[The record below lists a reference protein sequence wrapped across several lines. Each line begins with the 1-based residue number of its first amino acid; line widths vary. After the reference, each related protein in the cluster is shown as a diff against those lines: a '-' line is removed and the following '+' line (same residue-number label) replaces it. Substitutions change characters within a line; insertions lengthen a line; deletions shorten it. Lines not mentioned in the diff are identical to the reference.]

1 MMLFWR
7 KGHSAKRGD
16 YGRIC
21 TVKRIYNISVG
32 YLLAIA
38 GLGGLLY
45 GVDFGV
51 IAAAEPYMKAMGVY
65 SDSQISHVV
74 GAVLLGGLVSS
85 ITAGWLS
92 DFFGRKKMIV
102 ASSAMFLVAI
112 PVVSLSLDCYPM
124 LFAGRVL
131 QGMSAGYMAVTMPM
145 YLTETLPPE
154 IRGRGTGVFQFSLGL
169 GLVVAAGAGCLVA
182 TVFGAS
188 DTADAA
194 GRVAAWGANFWWTM
208 LPVAVLFFG
217 SLRLPESPVW
227 EKKSLKLRAS
237 SLESRESLIQSS
249 KLQAPSSKLLS
260 RRYVV
265 PFLLACLV
273 LTFNKTT
280 GMSSFTSYLVT
291 ILHSAGFEGIFAN
304 WGQLAVKLTN
314 MLVTIAA
321 AALVD
326 RKGRTWLLKI
336 GTGGMAVGLAA
347 IGSVFLAIERFG
359 VEASNFTGLLTMF
372 AFFFM
377 QVFYALGPGLC
388 VWLVLSELM
397 PKRIRANGMAIAL
410 FMNQLVAWGL
420 ASWFRPWVAAW
431 GWSSMF
437 FFFAANG
444 VLYFITVCF
453 IPETKGKS
461 LEELEHLFEL
471 KTTSGQQQERT
482 KP

>member
-1 MMLFWR
+1 MKL
-7 KGHSAKRGD
+7 
-16 YGRIC
+16 IL
-21 TVKRIYNISVG
+21 T
-32 YLLAIA
+32 IA
-38 GLGGLLY
+38 GLGGFLY

-51 IAAAEPYMKAMGVY
+51 IAAAEPYMKALGVY
-65 SDSQISHVV
+65 SEAQISQVV
-74 GAVLLGGLVSS
+74 GAVLLGGLFSS
-85 ITAGWLS
+85 ITAGWLCE
-92 DFFGRKKMIV
+92 FFGRKTMIV
-102 ASSAMFLVAI
+102 ASAAMFLGAI
-112 PVVSLSLDCYPM
+112 PVVCLSLDHFPL

-131 QGMSAGYMAVTMPM
+131 QGMSAGYMAVVMPM
-145 YLTETLPPE
+145 YLTETLPPAV
-154 IRGRGTGVFQFSLGL
+154 RGRGTGVFQFFLGL

-182 TVFGAS
+182 TYYGAS
-188 DTADAA
+188 DAEGLSSA
-194 GRVAAWGANFWWTM
+194 GMAAAWRANFWWTM
-208 LPVAVLFFG
+208 LPVAVLFAG

-227 EKKSLKLRAS
+227 LERRSGVSGVAGGPGCSGNSGCSGS
-237 SLESRESLIQSS
+237 SGSS
-249 KLQAPSSKLLS
+249 GPSGSSGLSGPSGPSGTLLQ
-260 RRYVV
+260 RRYVL

-291 ILHSAGFEGIFAN
+291 ILHNAGFEGIYAN

-314 MLVTIAA
+314 MLVTVAA

-326 RKGRTWLLKI
+326 RKGRTWLLKV
-336 GTGGMAVGLAA
+336 GTGGMTIGLAA

-359 VEASNFTGLLTMF
+359 MQANNFTGLLTMF

-431 GWSSMF
+431 GWASMF
-437 FFFAANG
+437 YFFALNG
-444 VLYFITVCF
+444 VLYFVTVCF

-461 LEELEHLFEL
+461 LDELENLFS
-471 KTTSGQQQERT
+471 KDKERAS
-482 KP
+482 

>member
-1 MMLFWR
+1 MKL
-7 KGHSAKRGD
+7 
-16 YGRIC
+16 II
-21 TVKRIYNISVG
+21 T
-32 YLLAIA
+32 IA
-38 GLGGLLY
+38 GLGGFLY

-65 SDSQISHVV
+65 TDGQISHIV

-92 DFFGRKKMIV
+92 NFFGRKKMIV

-112 PVVSLSLDCYPM
+112 PIVSLSLDSYFF
-124 LFAGRVL
+124 LYAGRVL
-131 QGMSAGYMAVTMPM
+131 QGMSAGYMAVVMPM
-145 YLTETLPPE
+145 YLTETLPPA
-154 IRGRGTGVFQFSLGL
+154 IRGRGTGVFQFCLGL

-182 TVFGAS
+182 TWYGAS

-208 LPVAVLFFG
+208 LPVAVLFLG
-217 SLRLPESPVW
+217 SLWLPESPVW
-227 EKKSLKLRAS
+227 LERKKEDRRLRTKDKGESSSILSPTSSVVCPPTNQSGSL
-237 SLESRESLIQSS
+237 
-249 KLQAPSSKLLS
+249 LQ

-291 ILHSAGFEGIFAN
+291 ILHSAGFEGIYAN

-326 RKGRTWLLKI
+326 RKGRTWLLRV
-336 GTGGMAVGLAA
+336 GTGGMTLGLAA

-359 VEASNFTGLLTMF
+359 VQPNNFTGLLTMF

-437 FFFAANG
+437 FFFAVNG
-444 VLYFITVCF
+444 VLYFVTACF

-461 LEELEHLFEL
+461 LDELERLFEGGRSRVEGKDVL
-471 KTTSGQQQERT
+471 EYKDKYGWETRVQHGKSAT
-482 KP
+482 P

>member
-1 MMLFWR
+1 MD
-7 KGHSAKRGD
+7 KCIIDA
-16 YGRIC
+16 
-21 TVKRIYNISVG
+21 VKLILI
-32 YLLAIA
+32 IA
-38 GLGGLLY
+38 GLGGFLY

-65 SDSQISHVV
+65 TDAQISHIV

-85 ITAGWLS
+85 ITAGWLC

-102 ASSAMFLVAI
+102 ASAAMFLAAI
-112 PVVSLSLDCYPM
+112 PVVSLSLGSYPF
-124 LFAGRVL
+124 LYAGRVL
-131 QGMSAGYMAVTMPM
+131 QGMSAGYMAVVMPM
-145 YLTETLPPE
+145 YITETLPPA
-154 IRGRGTGVFQFSLGL
+154 IRGRGTGVFQFFLGL

-182 TVFGAS
+182 TYYGAS

-194 GRVAAWGANFWWTM
+194 ERAAAWGANFWWTM
-208 LPVAVLFFG
+208 LPVAVLFVG

-227 EKKSLKLRAS
+227 LSRGSRLVVRDSCDATNHDLRTTNHEPRTT
-237 SLESRESLIQSS
+237 L
-249 KLQAPSSKLLS
+249 LQ

-291 ILHSAGFEGIFAN
+291 ILHSAGFEGIYAN

-326 RKGRTWLLKI
+326 RKGRTWLLRV
-336 GTGGMAVGLAA
+336 GTGGMTLGLAA

-359 VEASNFTGLLTMF
+359 VQPNNFTGLLTMF

-437 FFFAANG
+437 FFFAVNG
-444 VLYFITVCF
+444 VLYFVTACF

-461 LEELEHLFEL
+461 LDELENLFE
-471 KTTSGQQQERT
+471 K
-482 KP
+482 KAKN

>member
-1 MMLFWR
+1 MD
-7 KGHSAKRGD
+7 KCIIDA
-16 YGRIC
+16 
-21 TVKRIYNISVG
+21 VKLILI
-32 YLLAIA
+32 IA
-38 GLGGLLY
+38 GLGGFLY

-65 SDSQISHVV
+65 TDAQISHIV

-85 ITAGWLS
+85 ITAGWLC

-102 ASSAMFLVAI
+102 ASAAMFLAAI
-112 PVVSLSLDCYPM
+112 PVVSLSLGSYPF
-124 LFAGRVL
+124 LYAGRVL
-131 QGMSAGYMAVTMPM
+131 QGMSAGYMAVVMPM
-145 YLTETLPPE
+145 YLTETLPPA
-154 IRGRGTGVFQFSLGL
+154 IRGRGTGVFQFFLGL

-182 TVFGAS
+182 TYYGAS

-194 GRVAAWGANFWWTM
+194 ERAAAWGANFWWTM

-227 EKKSLKLRAS
+227 LQRKRGGTRSCASEDDLGRAGARPSL
-237 SLESRESLIQSS
+237 SL
-249 KLQAPSSKLLS
+249 LQ
-260 RRYVV
+260 RRYVL

-326 RKGRTWLLKI
+326 RKGRTWLLKV
-336 GTGGMAVGLAA
+336 GTGGMTIGLAA

-359 VEASNFTGLLTMF
+359 VQANNFTGLLTMF

-397 PKRIRANGMAIAL
+397 PLRIRANGMAIAL
-410 FMNQLVAWGL
+410 FMNQFVAWGL

-437 FFFAANG
+437 FFFAVNG
-444 VLYFITVCF
+444 VLYFITACF
-453 IPETKGKS
+453 IPETKGKT
-461 LEELEHLFEL
+461 LDELEHLFDN
-471 KTTSGQQQERT
+471 KRTTTRKQS
-482 KP
+482 

>member
-1 MMLFWR
+1 MNL
-7 KGHSAKRGD
+7 
-16 YGRIC
+16 I
-21 TVKRIYNISVG
+21 IIS
-32 YLLAIA
+32 IA
-38 GLGGLLY
+38 GLGGFLY

-65 SDSQISHVV
+65 TDAQISHIV

-85 ITAGWLS
+85 ITAGCLS
-92 DFFGRKKMIV
+92 NFFGRKKMIV
-102 ASSAMFLVAI
+102 ASAAMFLIAI
-112 PVVSLSLDCYPM
+112 PIVSLSLDSYFF
-124 LFAGRVL
+124 LYAGRVL
-131 QGMSAGYMAVTMPM
+131 QGMSAGYMAVVMPM
-145 YLTETLPPE
+145 YLTETLPPS
-154 IRGRGTGVFQFSLGL
+154 IRGRGTGVFQFCLGL

-182 TVFGAS
+182 TRYGAS

-208 LPVAVLFFG
+208 LPVAVLFLG
-217 SLRLPESPVW
+217 SLWLPESPVW
-227 EKKSLKLRAS
+227 LEGRKEDKGLKTKDKGEASHILSPMSSVVCPPSAQPGSL
-237 SLESRESLIQSS
+237 
-249 KLQAPSSKLLS
+249 LQ
-260 RRYVV
+260 RRYVI

-314 MLVTIAA
+314 MLVTLAA

-326 RKGRTWLLKI
+326 RKGRTWLLKV
-336 GTGGMAVGLAA
+336 GTGGMTIGLAA

-359 VEASNFTGLLTMF
+359 VQANNFTGLLTLF

-397 PKRIRANGMAIAL
+397 PHRIRANGMAIAL

-444 VLYFITVCF
+444 VLYFVTSCF

-461 LEELEHLFEL
+461 LEELERLFEGG
-471 KTTSGQQQERT
+471 KS
-482 KP
+482 KAA

>member
-1 MMLFWR
+1 M
-7 KGHSAKRGD
+7 KGENRF
-16 YGRIC
+16 
-21 TVKRIYNISVG
+21 SVG
-32 YLLAIA
+32 YLFAIA

-51 IAAAEPYMKAMGVY
+51 IAAAEPYMKAMGTF
-65 SDSQISHVV
+65 SDAQISYIV
-74 GAVLLGGLVSS
+74 GAVLLGGIISS
-85 ITAGWLS
+85 LTAGILAEW
-92 DFFGRKKMIV
+92 FGRKRMIV
-102 ASSAMFLVAI
+102 VSSAMFLVAI
-112 PVVSLSLDCYPM
+112 PIVSLSLESFRVLY
-124 LFAGRVL
+124 AGRVL
-131 QGMSAGYMAVTMPM
+131 QGMSAGYMAVIMPM
-145 YLTETLPPE
+145 YLTETLPAD
-154 IRGRGTGVFQFSLGL
+154 IRGRGTGMFQFCLGL

-182 TVFGAS
+182 TWYGAS
-188 DTADAA
+188 DKADAA

-208 LPVAVLFFG
+208 IPVAVLFVG

-227 EKKSLKLRAS
+227 LKNRNVADIANANPNSQLAAGDIGAGDNS
-237 SLESRESLIQSS
+237 TLATSD
-249 KLQAPSSKLLS
+249 KLLS

-280 GMSSFTSYLVT
+280 GMSSFTSYLVS

-326 RKGRTWLLKI
+326 RKGRTWLLKV
-336 GTGGMAVGLAA
+336 GTGGMTIGLAA

-359 VEASNFTGLLTMF
+359 VQADNFTGLLTMF

-397 PKRIRANGMAIAL
+397 PRRIRANGMAIAL

-420 ASWFRPWVAAW
+420 ASSFRQWVAAW

-444 VLYFITVCF
+444 VLYFVTTLF

-461 LEELEHLFEL
+461 LEELEHLFAG
-471 KTTSGQQQERT
+471 KH
-482 KP
+482 K